1 MSIVPAVQGAPP
13 CGCATPVA
21 GEGAYM
27 NVRTALKKLAGGGML
42 FAALLMATPLDAL
55 ACTQIYV
62 GKDLTETGDTYVGR
76 SEDFSSRY
84 AKFFGVQ
91 EPMTNPRYTSD
102 ESGFDYTFKGTTYR
116 YTYVRDSVFEWGGG
130 SPAPYSE
137 AGTNEK
143 GVSVS
148 ATETTNM
155 NSAIKAVDPTNRDT
169 GIGEFNIADVVLGQ
183 ADSARDGVELL
194 GSIIDEYGSC
204 ECNQII
210 IADSSE
216 TWIFMQLS
224 GSQWMA
230 IKMPDDVVSVNPNL
244 GDLQFKVNLDD
255 KSECLHS
262 ADIEKVAQE
271 AGSYVAYSDGTMN
284 VAKSY
289 GRATGGS
296 PRYIQGHLYYGDDMQ
311 EGEDYTVSN
320 GSVSSIADLQLMFT
334 PSQSSKVTLTQALR
348 AYAARGEQSDSPA
361 VNANLGASGAIGSQS
376 TTETTMF
383 QIRSGLSSDIATVEW
398 VALSPAEFNVFLPA
412 YGALLTKVDESYYPD
427 FSTTDIS
434 HNNADATEGGEG
446 TVLDF
451 IFMDINTIAN
461 KHRDSMASGVRAYLD
476 AVQQEIV
483 DQQEVVD
490 QLMQSTPAGS
500 ARTELANKAFQAE
513 SSALYIKA
521 SALLAEMRSYVKEGD
536 SSEPFVPSDYDA
548 DGASLKTPLV
558 VADVLSAPSITSQP
572 ASASYTKGAKAT
584 ALTVTAEAAYD
595 ADALAYQWYVA
606 NGSVTPDSKLTG
618 FTKVDGA
625 TKATYTPSTTTVGSK
640 TYVVEVTNAAGLS
653 TTSEPA
659 VIAVKAA
666 ASGGKNPSDSGSD
679 DTTGTKKPTGPEDL
693 TDIKKPTG
701 PKKPVST
708 VTTAKPAAGTMP
720 ATGDVSFELVAAA
733 AVAGVVLVGAGVATR
748 RRARK

>member
-1 MSIVPAVQGAPP
+1 M
-13 CGCATPVA
+13 PVA
-21 GEGAYM
+21 GEGADM
-27 NVRTALKKLAGGGML
+27 NVRTMMKRMAEGGML
-42 FAALLMATPLDAL
+42 VAALLLATPLDAL

-76 SEDFSSRY
+76 SEDYSSRY

-91 EPMTNPRYTSD
+91 ESMTNPRYTSD
-102 ESGFDYTFKGTTYR
+102 ESDFDYTFQGTTYR
-116 YTYVRDSVFEWGGG
+116 YTYVRDSVLEWGGG

-155 NSAIKAVDPTNRDT
+155 NSAIRSVDPMSDT

-183 ADSARDGVELL
+183 ADSARDGVKLL

-224 GSQWMA
+224 GTQWMA
-230 IKMPDDVVSVNPNL
+230 IKMPSDVVSVNPNL
-244 GDLQFKVNLDD
+244 GDLQFKVDLDD
-255 KSECLHS
+255 ESECLHS

-271 AGSYVAYSDGTMN
+271 AGSYVTYSDGTMN

-296 PRYIQGHLYYGDDMQ
+296 VRYIQGHLYYGDDMQ
-311 EGEDYTVSN
+311 EGTDYTVSN

-334 PSQSSKVTLTQALR
+334 PNLSSKVTLTQALR

-361 VNANLGASGAIGSQS
+361 VNANLGASGAIGGQS

-412 YGALLTKVDESYYPD
+412 YGALLTDVDESYYPD

-434 HNNADATEGGEG
+434 HADADATEDGAG

-451 IFMDINTIAN
+451 IFMDINTLASQN
-461 KHRDSMASGVRAYLD
+461 RSSMAPGVRAYLD
-476 AVQQEIV
+476 AVQQSIV

-500 ARTELANKAFQAE
+500 ARTELANKAFRAE
-513 SSALYIKA
+513 SDALYAKT
-521 SALLAEMRSYVKEGD
+521 STLLTEMRAYVSEGD
-536 SSEPFVPSDYDA
+536 TSEQFVPSDYDA
-548 DGASLKTPLV
+548 DNASLKTPLV
-558 VADVLSAPSITSQP
+558 VADTLSAPSITAQP
-572 ASASYTKGAKAT
+572 ASASYTAGAKAT
-584 ALTVTAEAAYD
+584 ALTVAAEAAYD
-595 ADALAYQWYVA
+595 ADALTYQWYVA
-606 NGSVTPDSKLTG
+606 DGSVTPDSKLTD
-618 FTKVDGA
+618 FMKVEGA
-625 TKATYTPSTTTVGSK
+625 TEATYTPSAAAVGSK
-640 TYVVEVTNAAGLS
+640 TYVVVVTNAAGLS
-653 TTSEPA
+653 TMSEPA

-666 ASGGKNPSDSGSD
+666 TSDNTKPGTSGLG
-679 DTTGTKKPTGPEDL
+679 DTTDTKKPTSTKNP
-693 TDIKKPTG
+693 TDTNKPT
-701 PKKPVST
+701 SNN
-708 VTTAKPAAGTMP
+708 TTATKPAAGTMP
-720 ATGDVSFELVAAA
+720 ATGDVSFEAVAAA
-733 AVAGVVLVGAGVATR
+733 AVLGVVLVGAGVATR